1 MTVGAVLSNLR
12 ISLVVGPREP
22 AARPVDHAAETQAM
36 RTEPEAGAPEDP
48 PDRRHY

>member
-12 ISLVVGPREP
+12 ISLVIGPREP
-22 AARPVDHAAETQAM
+22 AARPVDPAAETQSM
-36 RTEPEAGAPEDP
+36 RTEPEAGAPADP